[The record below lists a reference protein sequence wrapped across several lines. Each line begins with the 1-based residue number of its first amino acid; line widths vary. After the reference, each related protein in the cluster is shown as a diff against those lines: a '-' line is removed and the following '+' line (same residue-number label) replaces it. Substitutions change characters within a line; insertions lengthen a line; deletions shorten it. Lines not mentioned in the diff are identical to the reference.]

1 MFFFSNLASPLVHFS
16 LQNKRLEI
24 DIRGGTIAAWIN
36 PSLHDCLKDYIVD
49 RVIEA
54 KNESGFAR
62 FTKTFRVGNNELIL
76 GLGGS
81 VVEPMLG
88 SDFKGRNSKLTL
100 FWINLSPFCE
110 FKM

>member
-1 MFFFSNLASPLVHFS
+1 M
-16 LQNKRLEI
+16 EI
-24 DIRGGTIAAWIN
+24 DIKEGTITAWIN
-36 PSLHDCLKDYIVD
+36 PSLHDCVKDFIVD

-62 FTKTFRVGNNELIL
+62 FTKTFKVDDNELIV

-88 SDFKGRNSKLTL
+88 SDFKG
-100 FWINLSPFCE
+100 
-110 FKM
+110 